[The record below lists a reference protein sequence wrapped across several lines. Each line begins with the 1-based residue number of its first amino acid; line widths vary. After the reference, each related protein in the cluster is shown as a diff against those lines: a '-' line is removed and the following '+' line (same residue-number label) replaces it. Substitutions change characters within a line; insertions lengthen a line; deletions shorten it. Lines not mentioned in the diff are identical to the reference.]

1 MNEECLYE
9 SVESEAGKR
18 PGIRECG
25 CHIPAW
31 EKVFTREKRAGRA
44 LVFLRRGRVGFPYPL
59 RPCPGQDDFRDRNR

>member
-25 CHIPAW
+25 CHIPVW

-44 LVFLRRGRVGFPYPL
+44 LVSLRSDRMGFPYPL

>member
-18 PGIRECG
+18 LGIRECG
-25 CHIPAW
+25 CHIPVW

-44 LVFLRRGRVGFPYPL
+44 LVSLRSDRVGFPYSL
-59 RPCPGQDDFRDRNR
+59 CFCSCQDDFRAHKR